1 MKQNDEKNN
10 MDITREQ
17 EKKDRKLDNLIN
29 IVEKHTRTERH
40 LEQYSDIGNPL
51 NKQNAREKQEL
62 REKQIDELK
71 KQLTGEE
78 KNAPTKRQQVED
90 LKENYQFGQGYIE
103 NNKEHMDE
111 IDLQNLEKRQE
122 NRKIQIEN
130 LEENMGQDK

>member
-71 KQLTGEE
+71 KQLTEEE
-78 KNAPTKRQQVED
+78 KNAPTKKQQVED

-130 LEENMGQDK
+130 LEENMEQDK

>member
-62 REKQIDELK
+62 REKQIDEIK
-71 KQLTGEE
+71 KAINWRRE
-78 KNAPTKRQQVED
+78 KCTN
-90 LKENYQFGQGYIE
+90 
-103 NNKEHMDE
+103 
-111 IDLQNLEKRQE
+111 EKTTS
-122 NRKIQIEN
+122 
-130 LEENMGQDK
+130 

>member
-130 LEENMGQDK
+130 LEENMEQDK